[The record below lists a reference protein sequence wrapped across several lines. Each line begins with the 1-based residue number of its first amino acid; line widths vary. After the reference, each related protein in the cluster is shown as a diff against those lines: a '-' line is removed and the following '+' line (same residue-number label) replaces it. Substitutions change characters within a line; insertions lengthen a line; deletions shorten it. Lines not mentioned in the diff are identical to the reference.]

1 MKPDA
6 KADAAEQQS
15 GGSFS
20 VRRLDLG
27 SFVGVPL
34 AVAVV
39 LAAHVLEG
47 GSARSLWQPA
57 AALVVIG
64 GTIAAVLVSYPFS
77 TVRRAAVAVWYVCTH
92 DTTPPAG
99 IVGRILDY
107 AHRARRKGVLS
118 LEEGLDEVG
127 DRFLRSALTLIVD
140 GARADTARQVLTIDR
155 RAQHETLEAAAEV
168 LETAAGYT
176 PTLGILG
183 AVLGL
188 IHVMESLSEP
198 AKLGPG
204 IAVAFVAT
212 VYGVAAAN
220 LLLLPLA
227 TKMRGF
233 ARSEDLCRDIIIEGI
248 VAIQEGLNPRLLE
261 QKLEGY
267 IEPANRQPP
276 PDRRVVA

>member
-1 MKPDA
+1 MKPTPIGM
-6 KADAAEQQS
+6 AEEQRS
-15 GGSFS
+15 VGLS

-27 SFVGVPL
+27 SLLGLPL

-39 LAAHVLEG
+39 LAAHMLEG

-57 AALVVIG
+57 AALVVLG
-64 GTIAAVLVSYPFS
+64 GTLSAVLVSYPLAV
-77 TVRRAAVAVWYVCTH
+77 VRRTGAAVWHVCTH
-92 DTTPPAG
+92 HSATAEG
-99 IVGRILDY
+99 IVERILGY
-107 AHRARRKGVLS
+107 AHRTRRKGAVA
-118 LEEGLDEVG
+118 LEGDLDQVD
-127 DRFLRSALTLIVD
+127 DRFLRSALMLIVD
-140 GARADTARQVLTIDR
+140 GARADTARQVLNIDR
-155 RAQHETLEAAAEV
+155 VAQRETLEIAAEV

-198 AKLGPG
+198 TRLGAG

-212 VYGVAAAN
+212 VYGVGAAN

-227 TKMRGF
+227 TKLRGF
-233 ARSEDLCRDIIIEGI
+233 ARSEDVCRSIVIEGV
-248 VAIQEGLNPRLLE
+248 VAIQEGLNPQLIE

-267 IEPANRQPP
+267 ITPANRQPP
-276 PDRRVVA
+276 PDRRVA

>member
-1 MKPDA
+1 VK
-6 KADAAEQQS
+6 KATEVRSS
-15 GGSFS
+15 GSLT

-27 SFVGVPL
+27 SVLGLPL
-34 AVAVV
+34 AALVV
-39 LAAHVLEG
+39 LAAHMLEG

-64 GTIAAVLVSYPFS
+64 GTFAALLVSYPLS
-77 TVRRAAVAVWYVCTH
+77 VVRRTAVAIRFVITH
-92 DTTPPAG
+92 DNATAER
-99 IVGRILDY
+99 IVGRLLEY
-107 AHRARRKGVLS
+107 AHHARRKGVMA
-118 LEEGLDEVG
+118 LEIEIDQVG
-127 DRFLRSALTLIVD
+127 DSFLRSALMLIVD
-140 GARADTARQVLTIDR
+140 GATSDTARQVLTIDR
-155 RAQHETLEAAAEV
+155 GAQRDTLEVAAEV

-198 AKLGPG
+198 SKLGAG

-220 LLLLPLA
+220 LVLLPLS
-227 TKMRGF
+227 TKLRGF
-233 ARSEDLCRDIIIEGI
+233 AHREDLCRDIIIEGV
-248 VAIQEGLNPRLLE
+248 VAIQEGLNPSLIE

-267 IEPANRQPP
+267 LAPANRRPS
-276 PDRRVVA
+276 DRRVA

>member
-1 MKPDA
+1 MKPEA
-6 KADAAEQQS
+6 KAPAEEPQT
-15 GGSFS
+15 GSFS

-27 SFVGVPL
+27 SFIGLPL
-34 AVAVV
+34 AGAVV
-39 LAAHVLEG
+39 LAAHMLEG

-64 GTIAAVLVSYPFS
+64 GTLAAVLVSYPMA
-77 TVRRAAVAVWYVCTH
+77 TVRRAAIAVWYVCTH
-92 DTTPPAG
+92 GTTPTEG
-99 IVGRILDY
+99 IVGRILEY
-107 AHRARRKGVLS
+107 VHRARRKGVLS
-118 LEEGLDEVG
+118 LEADLDDVG
-127 DRFLRSALTLIVD
+127 DKFLRSALMLIVD

-198 AKLGPG
+198 SKLGSG

-227 TKMRGF
+227 TRMRGF
-233 ARSEDLCRDIIIEGI
+233 ARSEDLCRDIIIEGV
-248 VAIQEGLNPRLLE
+248 VAIQEGLNPRLIE

-267 IEPANRQPP
+267 IAPANRQPP
-276 PDRRVVA
+276 PDRRVA

>member
-1 MKPDA
+1 MKAPTKKPGVEA
-6 KADAAEQQS
+6 QT
-15 GGSFS
+15 GSFS

-27 SFVGVPL
+27 SFIGLPL
-34 AVAVV
+34 AGAVV
-39 LAAHVLEG
+39 LAAHMLEG

-57 AALVVIG
+57 AALVVLG
-64 GTIAAVLVSYPFS
+64 GTLAAVLVSYPIVV
-77 TVRRAAVAVWYVCTH
+77 VRRTAAAIRYVCTH
-92 DTTPPAG
+92 DTTPTEG
-99 IVGRILDY
+99 IVGKILEY
-107 AHRARRKGVLS
+107 AHHARRKGVMA
-118 LEEGLDEVG
+118 LETELDDVG
-127 DRFLRSALTLIVD
+127 DEFLRSALMLIVD
-140 GARADTARQVLTIDR
+140 GARADTARQVLNIDR
-155 RAQHETLEAAAEV
+155 RAQRDTLETAAEV

-198 AKLGPG
+198 SKLGSG

-233 ARSEDLCRDIIIEGI
+233 ARGEDLCRDIIIEGV
-248 VAIQEGLNPRLLE
+248 VAIQEGLNPRLIE
-261 QKLEGY
+261 QKLEGF
-267 IEPANRQPP
+267 IAPANRQPP
-276 PDRRVVA
+276 DRRVA